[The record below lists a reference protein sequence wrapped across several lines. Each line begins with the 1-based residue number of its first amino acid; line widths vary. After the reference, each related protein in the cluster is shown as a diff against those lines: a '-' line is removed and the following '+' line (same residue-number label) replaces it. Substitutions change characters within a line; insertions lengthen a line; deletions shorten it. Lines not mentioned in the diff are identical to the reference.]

1 MTYWI
6 DVCQNDGNLLVSGGD
21 DRIIKIFNKR
31 ESKIIK
37 TFDEVHSSNDLALFK
52 QRFNVWIFIVDQ
64 INCVRW
70 SPSGDKLASASD
82 DKTVKLFDFKTGKV
96 LYTGETSNQSKL
108 SISECMIVI
117 YLSGEANSVCF
128 I

>member
-21 DRIIKIFNKR
+21 DRSINIFDKR

-52 QRFNVWIFIVDQ
+52 KRLNV
-64 INCVRW
+64 
-70 SPSGDKLASASD
+70 
-82 DKTVKLFDFKTGKV
+82 
-96 LYTGETSNQSKL
+96 
-108 SISECMIVI
+108 
-117 YLSGEANSVCF
+117 
-128 I
+128 